1 MGEMH
6 ALNIFTSNFTRCGH
20 HLGWCASKFCSD
32 RGVVCVIFAAEFSS
46 LANTRLTPRQ
56 ICIAP
61 HNCRCNYG
69 VVAGI
74 SSLQRESHTMI
85 KLAAIKLGV
94 HDDANN
100 PSTLAKI
107 ILGATHTS
115 FLTFLRRNLVQVPSS
130 GFILRVVWV
139 RAKLDPH
146 KSDRILFLP
155 N

>member
-1 MGEMH
+1 
-6 ALNIFTSNFTRCGH
+6 
-20 HLGWCASKFCSD
+20 
-32 RGVVCVIFAAEFSS
+32 
-46 LANTRLTPRQ
+46 
-56 ICIAP
+56 
-61 HNCRCNYG
+61 
-69 VVAGI
+69 
-74 SSLQRESHTMI
+74 MI
-85 KLAAIKLGV
+85 KLAAIKLGA

-146 KSDRILFLP
+146 SSDRILFLA